1 MRERIIDLA
10 LIGGL
15 VVVAVVIVFTLF
27 SPLPPR
33 SQVERGPLPDEVTD
47 PLNPEAPGDEAASGP
62 DISPVT
68 PDADAGGD
76 AAGADAEP
84 AADEEG
90 EPETPDAAPLP
101 AGAVDLERIGFS
113 FATGGEGACGTVLE
127 PWLHVAVSRDI
138 LARYP
143 CGSELTV
150 ALDEEVAG
158 RGSVQVVVGDTM
170 GSSFSRTVNIYVG
183 PDEPAFEYG
192 VQTGR
197 LEP

>member
-47 PLNPEAPGDEAASGP
+47 PLNPEALGDEAASGS

-68 PDADAGGD
+68 PDASAGED
-76 AAGADAEP
+76 EAGAEP
-84 AADEEG
+84 AADEEEG
-90 EPETPDAAPLP
+90 APETPDAAPLP

-158 RGSVQVVVGDTM
+158 RSSVQVVVGDTM
-170 GSSFSRTVNIYVG
+170 GSSFSRTVNIYVS